1 MREIHLDKPSEGT
14 FEPVKEFLTT
24 LISAPIKQQCARRDT
39 IAIRFEQ
46 GGDMA
51 TTFTSARE
59 PRTAISLRLP
69 STLLDTVERYATEH
83 RLSKTDAFLH
93 FLTKGIEAEES
104 SSFSET
110 LAQIEEKVTETLQLV
125 RNQHGA
131 SSKNQVIEAVQSV
144 CEEFPA
150 IRRAFLFGS
159 FARGTFGD
167 ESDIDLR
174 LELGEK
180 VHFNL
185 RDLEHFSKRIEQ
197 ATGRSVDVI
206 TARTIKSR
214 ELRDAFERE
223 KELVYDREGK

>member
-1 MREIHLDKPSEGT
+1 
-14 FEPVKEFLTT
+14 
-24 LISAPIKQQCARRDT
+24 
-39 IAIRFEQ
+39 
-46 GGDMA
+46 MA

-69 STLLDTVERYATEH
+69 SALLDTVERYATEH

-93 FLTKGIEAEES
+93 FLSKGIEAEES
-104 SSFSET
+104 SGFSEA
-110 LAQIEEKVTETLQLV
+110 LAQIEAKVTETLRLV

-131 SSKNQVIEAVQSV
+131 SSKNQVIEAVQSA
-144 CEEFPA
+144 CEELPA

-174 LELGEK
+174 LELEEE
-180 VHFNL
+180 VRFNL

-197 ATGRSVDVI
+197 ATGRSVDAI

-214 ELRDAFERE
+214 ELRDAFERD

>member
-1 MREIHLDKPSEGT
+1 M
-14 FEPVKEFLTT
+14 V
-24 LISAPIKQQCARRDT
+24 
-39 IAIRFEQ
+39 
-46 GGDMA
+46 

-69 STLLDTVERYATEH
+69 SALLDTVERYAAEH

-93 FLTKGIEAEES
+93 FLSKGIEAEES
-104 SSFSET
+104 SGVSET
-110 LAQIEEKVTETLQLV
+110 LAQIEEKVTETLRLV
-125 RNQHGA
+125 RYQHGA
-131 SSKNQVIEAVQSV
+131 SSKNQVIEAVRSA

-174 LELGEK
+174 LELEEE
-180 VHFNL
+180 VRFNL

-197 ATGRSVDVI
+197 ATERSVDVI
-206 TARTIKSR
+206 TAQTIKSR
-214 ELRDAFERE
+214 ELRDAFERD

>member
-1 MREIHLDKPSEGT
+1 
-14 FEPVKEFLTT
+14 
-24 LISAPIKQQCARRDT
+24 
-39 IAIRFEQ
+39 
-46 GGDMA
+46 MA

-69 STLLDTVERYATEH
+69 SALLDTVERYATEH

-93 FLTKGIEAEES
+93 FLSKGIEAEES
-104 SSFSET
+104 SGFSEV
-110 LAQIEEKVTETLQLV
+110 LAQIEEKVTETLRLV
-125 RNQHGA
+125 RDQHGA
-131 SSKNQVIEAVQSV
+131 SNKERVVETVQSA

-174 LELGEK
+174 LELEEG
-180 VHFNL
+180 VRFNL
-185 RDLEHFSKRIEQ
+185 HDLEHFSKRIEQ

-214 ELRDAFERE
+214 ELRDAFERD